1 MTKGGESVGGEGS
14 AALVPEKIEVQP
26 DAVDK
31 AAPAA
36 RAAADRITQ
45 WFKRRPTAPHAR
57 AAAQL
62 LRREAHEGEGGGE
75 GRGDG

>member
-1 MTKGGESVGGEGS
+1 MRAVSGS
-14 AALVPEKIEVQP
+14 REQERGAAALVPEGIEVRQ

-57 AAAQL
+57 AAAAL
-62 LRREAHEGEGGGE
+62 VRRDEQGQDEG
-75 GRGDG
+75 